1 MFPVSWTISVKGPKS
16 KSMARNLIDKDGV
29 RKTYGLAKDDNYVGA
44 VMSGLGDVLNA
55 GMVTIPIQYIKRT

>member
-1 MFPVSWTISVKGPKS
+1 
-16 KSMARNLIDKDGV
+16 MARKNLIDKDGV

>member
-1 MFPVSWTISVKGPKS
+1 MYLGLFPSKGQNQKVWQE
-16 KSMARNLIDKDGV
+16 KGLIDKDGV